1 MEDRGLL
8 PDFSHE
14 ALKELDAIDG
24 PALETG
30 GGVEDMRGLLWC
42 SVDNDDSR
50 DLDQLSVGEDLG
62 GGMVRIR
69 VAVADVDGLVP
80 LGSAIDEHARQNTA
94 SLYVAGQVY
103 PMVPE
108 RLSTDLTSLNP
119 KVDRMSL
126 VFSYAVD
133 SEGALSGEGIA
144 RAVVHNHAQL
154 AYNSVAAW
162 LDGHGPLPNRAADVP
177 GMDAQLRLQEGVAQ
191 VLRHRRHQEGALD
204 LESIEARPI
213 FHDDMVVGL
222 KAEKP
227 NRAKWMIEEFM
238 IAANGVVARFLENN
252 QRPSLRR
259 VVRSP
264 ERWAKLVLLA
274 EGLGETLPN
283 DPDAKA
289 LEGFLVKRRAADPI
303 RFPDLS
309 LSVVKLM
316 GAGEYVAENAGD
328 THLGHFGLSVKDY
341 AHATAPNRRYP
352 DLITQ
357 RLLKATLA
365 GEPPP
370 YSFDDLALIARHC
383 SLQENSIAK
392 VQRQVHKSAAVLL
405 LEQRIGERFEGLVT
419 GAAEKGTWVRLFDPP
434 VEGRLVYGAKGLRVG
449 DKLRVRLEHTNF
461 ERGYLD
467 FSRIV

>member
-1 MEDRGLL
+1 M
-8 PDFSHE
+8 
-14 ALKELDAIDG
+14 DG
-24 PALETG
+24 
-30 GGVEDMRGLLWC
+30 
-42 SVDNDDSR
+42 
-50 DLDQLSVGEDLG
+50 
-62 GGMVRIR
+62 
-69 VAVADVDGLVP
+69 
-80 LGSAIDEHARQNTA
+80 
-94 SLYVAGQVY
+94 
-103 PMVPE
+103 
-108 RLSTDLTSLNP
+108 
-119 KVDRMSL
+119 
-126 VFSYAVD
+126 
-133 SEGALSGEGIA
+133 
-144 RAVVHNHAQL
+144 
-154 AYNSVAAW
+154 
-162 LDGHGPLPNRAADVP
+162 
-177 GMDAQLRLQEGVAQ
+177 QLRLQEGVAQ

-238 IAANGVVARFLENN
+238 IAANGVVARFLEKN

-274 EGLGETLPN
+274 EKLGETLPS

-289 LEGFLVKRRAADPI
+289 LEGFLVKRKAADPI

-357 RLLKATLA
+357 RLIKATLA
-365 GEPPP
+365 GEPAP
-370 YSFDDLALIARHC
+370 YSLDDLGLIARHC

-434 VEGRLVYGAKGLRVG
+434 VEGRLVYGARGLRVG

-467 FSRIV
+467 FSRID

>member
-8 PDFSHE
+8 PDFGPE
-14 ALKELDAIDG
+14 ALEELATLAG

-30 GGVEDMRGLLWC
+30 DGVEDLRGLLWC
-42 SVDNDDSR
+42 SVDNDDSK
-50 DLDQLSVGEDLG
+50 DLDQLSVGEEQG
-62 GGMVRIR
+62 GGVTRIR
-69 VAVADVDGLVP
+69 VAIADVDGLAP
-80 LGSAIDEHARQNTA
+80 RGSAIDRHARQNTA
-94 SLYVAGQVY
+94 SIYVAGQVY

-108 RLSTDLTSLNP
+108 QLSTDLTSLNA

-126 VFSYAVD
+126 VISFDVD
-133 SEGALSGEGIA
+133 QDGGLSGEGIV

-154 AYNSVAAW
+154 AYNGLAAW
-162 LDGHGPLPNRAADVP
+162 LEGREPIPAPAAAVS
-177 GMDAQLRLQEGVAQ
+177 GMDPQLRMQDQVARR
-191 VLRHRRHQEGALD
+191 LRHRRHQEGALD
-204 LESIEARPI
+204 LESLEARPI
-213 FHDDMVVGL
+213 FRDDMVVGL
-222 KAEKP
+222 KAETP

-238 IAANGVVARFLENN
+238 IAANGVVARFLEHHR
-252 QRPSLRR
+252 RPSLRR

-264 ERWAKLVLLA
+264 ERWAKLVSLA
-274 EGLGETLPN
+274 EKHGETLPG

-289 LEGFLVKRRAADPI
+289 LEAFLVKRKVADPL

-328 THLGHFGLSVKDY
+328 AHLGHFGLSVKDY

-352 DLITQ
+352 DLVTQ
-357 RLLKATLA
+357 RLIKSALA
-365 GEPPP
+365 GEPSP
-370 YSFDDLALIARHC
+370 YSLEELSRIARHC

-405 LEQRIGERFEGLVT
+405 LEHRIGERFEGLVT

-434 VEGRLVYGAKGLRVG
+434 VEGRLVDGARGLRVG
-449 DKLRVRLEHTNF
+449 DKVRVRLEHTNF

-467 FSRIV
+467 FSRIA